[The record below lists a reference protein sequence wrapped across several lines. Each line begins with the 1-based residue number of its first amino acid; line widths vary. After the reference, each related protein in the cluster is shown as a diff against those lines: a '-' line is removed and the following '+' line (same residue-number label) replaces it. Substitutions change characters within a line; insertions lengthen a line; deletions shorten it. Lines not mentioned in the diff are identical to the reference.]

1 MEYKYVRS
9 IFLGYVVIIF
19 FGAIFLSLPICH
31 IGELKF
37 IDALFTA
44 ASATSVTG
52 LIVTSTSENFTF
64 LGEFI
69 ILALIQMGGIGYMS
83 LVIIFFVFIK
93 QKLNIDE
100 KRAMKQSL
108 DLPNLHVGGFAK
120 RILFFVLFIEFI
132 GAIILTIQ
140 FLEKYEFVDAL
151 WFGIFHSISAFNNAG
166 FSLFTDG
173 LMGYKSDTIS
183 LVTICFLII
192 LGGLGYFVLIEI
204 YENRKFSKRFTIHT
218 RIMIYGTIVLILA
231 GMVLFLSIE
240 WDNPKTF
247 GELSFYDKIL
257 NAFFLSVNF
266 RTAGFNSID
275 LSSLKDSS
283 LFFSTLFMMTGAG
296 QGSTAGGMK
305 ITTVAILMITVVY
318 ILKQSNQEPSIFKR
332 RIEQKVIN
340 KALAIII
347 SSSFFVLFA
356 VLILVETQNFPF
368 IKILF
373 EVVSAFGTVGVSTG
387 NGDILSLSQ
396 QFDTF
401 GKSIIIILMIAGR
414 LGVFAFGLIL
424 VGKAKTKHFKYP
436 VGKIIIW
443 KQ

>member
-69 ILALIQMGGIGYMS
+69 ILALIQIGGIGYMS

-120 RILFFVLFIEFI
+120 RILFFVLFIEFV
-132 GAIILTIQ
+132 GAAILTIQ

-183 LVTICFLII
+183 LITICLLII
-192 LGGLGYFVLIEI
+192 SGGLGYFVLIEI

-218 RIMIYGTIVLILA
+218 RIMIYGTIILILA

-436 VGKIIIW
+436 VGKIII
-443 KQ
+443 

>member
-1 MEYKYVRS
+1 MEHRYVRS
-9 IFLGYVVIIF
+9 IFLGYILIIF
-19 FGAIFLSLPICH
+19 IGAIFLSLPICH

-37 IDALFTA
+37 IDAIFTA
-44 ASATSVTG
+44 ASATCVTG

-108 DLPNLHVGGFAK
+108 DLPTLHVGGFAK
-120 RILFFVLFIEFI
+120 RILVFVLFIEFV
-132 GAIILTIQ
+132 GAVILTIQ
-140 FLEKYEFVDAL
+140 FLGKYEFIDAL
-151 WFGIFHSISAFNNAG
+151 WLGIFHSISAFNNAG

-173 LMGYKSDTIS
+173 LMGYKSDAIS

-218 RIMIYGTIVLILA
+218 RIMIYGTIILIVSA
-231 GMVLFLSIE
+231 MVLFLSIE
-240 WDNPKTF
+240 WNNPKTF
-247 GELSFYDKIL
+247 GELSFYEKIL
-257 NAFFLSVNF
+257 NAFFLSINF

-275 LSSLKDSS
+275 IASLKDSS
-283 LFFSTLFMMTGAG
+283 LFFSTLFMMIGAG

-305 ITTVAILMITVVY
+305 ITTVAILIITVVY

-332 RIEQKVIN
+332 TIEQKVIN

-347 SSSFFVLFA
+347 SSSFFVLVA

-373 EVVSAFGTVGVSTG
+373 EVVSAFGTVGLSTG

-436 VGKIIIW
+436 VGKIII
-443 KQ
+443 

>member
-1 MEYKYVRS
+1 MEHKYVRS

-140 FLEKYEFVDAL
+140 FSEKYEFVDAL

-183 LVTICFLII
+183 LVTICLLII

-218 RIMIYGTIVLILA
+218 RIMIYGTIILILA

-347 SSSFFVLFA
+347 SSSFFVLFT

-436 VGKIIIW
+436 VGKIII
-443 KQ
+443 

>member
-1 MEYKYVRS
+1 MEHKYVRS
-9 IFLGYVVIIF
+9 IFLGYVLIIF
-19 FGAIFLSLPICH
+19 IGAIILSLPICH
-31 IGELKF
+31 IGQLKF

-69 ILALIQMGGIGYMS
+69 ILVLIQIGGIGYMS
-83 LVIIFFVFIK
+83 LVIIFFIFIR

-100 KRAMKQSL
+100 KRAMKQSM

-140 FLEKYEFVDAL
+140 FLDKYEFSKAL

-218 RIMIYGTIVLILA
+218 RIMIYGTIILILA

-240 WDNPKTF
+240 WNNPKTF

-275 LSSLKDSS
+275 LASLKDSS
-283 LFFSTLFMMTGAG
+283 LFFSTLFMMIGAG

-305 ITTVAILMITVVY
+305 ITTVAILVITVVY

-332 RIEQKVIN
+332 RIEQKAIN

-436 VGKIIIW
+436 VGKIII
-443 KQ
+443 

>member
-1 MEYKYVRS
+1 MEHKYVRS

-69 ILALIQMGGIGYMS
+69 ILALIQIGGIGYMS

-100 KRAMKQSL
+100 KIAMKQSL
-108 DLPNLHVGGFAK
+108 DLPSLHVGGLAK
-120 RILFFVLFIEFI
+120 RILSFVFFIEFV

-173 LMGYKSDTIS
+173 LIGYKSDTIS

-275 LSSLKDSS
+275 LASLKDSS
-283 LFFSTLFMMTGAG
+283 LFFSTLFMMIGAG

-436 VGKIIIW
+436 VGKIII
-443 KQ
+443 

>member
-1 MEYKYVRS
+1 MEHKYVRS

-120 RILFFVLFIEFI
+120 RILFFVLFIEFV
-132 GAIILTIQ
+132 GAAILTIQ

-166 FSLFTDG
+166 FSLFTDA
-173 LMGYKSDTIS
+173 LIGYKSDTIS
-183 LVTICFLII
+183 LITICFLII
-192 LGGLGYFVLIEI
+192 SGGLGYFVLIEI

-218 RIMIYGTIVLILA
+218 RIMIYGTIILILA

-347 SSSFFVLFA
+347 SSSFFVLFT

-436 VGKIIIW
+436 VGKIII
-443 KQ
+443 

>member
-1 MEYKYVRS
+1 MEHKYVRS

-140 FLEKYEFVDAL
+140 FSEKYEFVDAL

-183 LVTICFLII
+183 LVTICLLII

-218 RIMIYGTIVLILA
+218 RIMIYGTIILILA

-436 VGKIIIW
+436 VGKIII
-443 KQ
+443 

>member
-1 MEYKYVRS
+1 MEHKYVRS

-183 LVTICFLII
+183 LVTICLLII

-218 RIMIYGTIVLILA
+218 RIMIYGTIILILA

-283 LFFSTLFMMTGAG
+283 LFFSTLFMMIGAG

-347 SSSFFVLFA
+347 SSSFFVLFT

-436 VGKIIIW
+436 VGKIII
-443 KQ
+443 

>member
-1 MEYKYVRS
+1 MEHKYVRS

-37 IDALFTA
+37 IDAIFTA
-44 ASATSVTG
+44 ASATCVTG
-52 LIVTSTSENFTF
+52 LIVASTSENFTF
-64 LGEFI
+64 WGEFI

-108 DLPNLHVGGFAK
+108 DLPKLHVGGFAK
-120 RILFFVLFIEFI
+120 RILFFVLFIEFV
-132 GAIILTIQ
+132 GAAILTIQ

-183 LVTICFLII
+183 LVTICLLII

-283 LFFSTLFMMTGAG
+283 LFFSTLFMMIGAG

-436 VGKIIIW
+436 VGKIII
-443 KQ
+443 

>member
-120 RILFFVLFIEFI
+120 RILFFVLFIEFV
-132 GAIILTIQ
+132 GAAILTIQ

-183 LVTICFLII
+183 LVTICLLII

-218 RIMIYGTIVLILA
+218 RIMIYGTIILILA

-283 LFFSTLFMMTGAG
+283 LFFSTLFMMIGAG

-436 VGKIIIW
+436 VGKIII
-443 KQ
+443 

>member
-1 MEYKYVRS
+1 MEHRYVRS
-9 IFLGYVVIIF
+9 IFLGYILIIF
-19 FGAIFLSLPICH
+19 IGAIFLSLPICH

-37 IDALFTA
+37 IDAIFTA
-44 ASATSVTG
+44 ASATCVTG

-108 DLPNLHVGGFAK
+108 DLPTLHVGGFAK
-120 RILFFVLFIEFI
+120 RILVFVLFIEFV
-132 GAIILTIQ
+132 GAVILTIQ
-140 FLEKYEFVDAL
+140 FLGKYEFIDAL
-151 WFGIFHSISAFNNAG
+151 WLGIFHSISAFNNAG

-218 RIMIYGTIVLILA
+218 RIMIYGTIILIVSA
-231 GMVLFLSIE
+231 MVLFLSIE
-240 WDNPKTF
+240 WNNPKTF
-247 GELSFYDKIL
+247 GELSFYEKIL
-257 NAFFLSVNF
+257 NAFFLSINF

-275 LSSLKDSS
+275 IASLKDSS
-283 LFFSTLFMMTGAG
+283 LFFSTLFMMIGAG

-305 ITTVAILMITVVY
+305 ITTVAILIITVVY

-332 RIEQKVIN
+332 TIEQKVIN

-373 EVVSAFGTVGVSTG
+373 EVVSAFGTVGLSTG

-436 VGKIIIW
+436 VGKIII
-443 KQ
+443 

>member
-1 MEYKYVRS
+1 MEHKYVRS

-120 RILFFVLFIEFI
+120 RILFFVLFIEFV

-166 FSLFTDG
+166 FSLFTDA
-173 LMGYKSDTIS
+173 LIGYKSDTIS
-183 LVTICFLII
+183 LITICLLII
-192 LGGLGYFVLIEI
+192 SGGLGYFVLIEI

-218 RIMIYGTIVLILA
+218 RIMIYGTIILILA

-283 LFFSTLFMMTGAG
+283 LFFSTLFMMIGAG

-436 VGKIIIW
+436 VGKIII
-443 KQ
+443 

>member
-1 MEYKYVRS
+1 MEHKYVRS
-9 IFLGYVVIIF
+9 IFLGYIVIILL
-19 FGAIFLSLPICH
+19 GAISLSLPICH

-52 LIVTSTSENFTF
+52 LIVASTSENFTF

-83 LVIIFFVFIK
+83 LVIIFFIFIK

-100 KRAMKQSL
+100 KRAMKQSM
-108 DLPNLHVGGFAK
+108 DLPTLHVGGFVK

-140 FLEKYEFVDAL
+140 FLGKYEFKEAL

-173 LMGYKSDTIS
+173 LIGYKSDTIT
-183 LVTICFLII
+183 LITICFLII

-204 YENRKFSKRFTIHT
+204 YENRKFSKRFSIHT
-218 RIMIYGTIVLILA
+218 RIMIYGTIILILA

-240 WDNPKTF
+240 WNNPKTF

-283 LFFSTLFMMTGAG
+283 LFFSTLFMMIGAG

-305 ITTVAILMITVVY
+305 ITTVAILIITVFY
-318 ILKQSNQEPSIFKR
+318 ILKQ
-332 RIEQKVIN
+332 
-340 KALAIII
+340 
-347 SSSFFVLFA
+347 
-356 VLILVETQNFPF
+356 
-368 IKILF
+368 
-373 EVVSAFGTVGVSTG
+373 
-387 NGDILSLSQ
+387 
-396 QFDTF
+396 DTLLL
-401 GKSIIIILMIAGR
+401 GILMGIQD
-414 LGVFAFGLIL
+414 L
-424 VGKAKTKHFKYP
+424 V
-436 VGKIIIW
+436 
-443 KQ
+443 

>member
-1 MEYKYVRS
+1 MEHKYVRS

-69 ILALIQMGGIGYMS
+69 ILALIQIGGIGYMS

-140 FLEKYEFVDAL
+140 FSEKYEFVDAL

-183 LVTICFLII
+183 LVTICLLII

-305 ITTVAILMITVVY
+305 ITTVAILIITVVY
-318 ILKQSNQEPSIFKR
+318 ILIQSNQEPSIFKR
-332 RIEQKVIN
+332 TIEQKVIN

-347 SSSFFVLFA
+347 SSSFFVLVA

-436 VGKIIIW
+436 VGKIII
-443 KQ
+443 

>member
-1 MEYKYVRS
+1 MEHKYVRS

-183 LVTICFLII
+183 LVTICLLII

-218 RIMIYGTIVLILA
+218 RIMIYGTIILIVSA
-231 GMVLFLSIE
+231 MVLFLSIE
-240 WDNPKTF
+240 WNNPKTF
-247 GELSFYDKIL
+247 GELSFYEKIL
-257 NAFFLSVNF
+257 NAFFLSINF

-275 LSSLKDSS
+275 IASLKDSS
-283 LFFSTLFMMTGAG
+283 LFFSTLFMMIGAG

-305 ITTVAILMITVVY
+305 ITTVAILIITVVY

-332 RIEQKVIN
+332 TIEQKVIN

-347 SSSFFVLFA
+347 SSSFFVLVA

-373 EVVSAFGTVGVSTG
+373 EVVSAFGTVGLSTG

-436 VGKIIIW
+436 VGKIII
-443 KQ
+443 